1 MDTFRGPWKTRK
13 KYMIRV
19 IVVDD
24 SSFMRKILTRMLER
38 DNDIKVVE
46 TAANGEEAIEK
57 IEKIRPDVV
66 TMDIEM
72 PVMNGIEALKKIMAT
87 NPLPVIVLSAL
98 SKEGADITMEAL
110 NLGACDFMTK
120 DISDGPLGMAS
131 KEVELIGK
139 VKDVAKRRIRF
150 LTKRLELLKKPIS
163 ITRDKRN
170 KHAVLSIGASTGGPP
185 ALQHIL
191 TSFPQNFPVPVVI
204 AQHMPKLF
212 TQSFAQRLNSLSQIE
227 VKEAEDKEPL
237 RPGVALISP
246 GDVHMGLKKN
256 GKDVTVDLT
265 KDAQYVYRP
274 SVDHLMLSTAHIY
287 DSSAIGVILTGMG
300 NDGLVGLKELKRRN
314 GLVIAQ
320 DEETCVVFG
329 MPKAVINS
337 NIADIVLPIEKIS
350 EEIIRVL

>member
-1 MDTFRGPWKTRK
+1 
-13 KYMIRV
+13 MIRV
-19 IVVDD
+19 VVVDD
-24 SSFMRKILTRMLER
+24 SSFMRKLLTRMLEK
-38 DNDIKVVE
+38 DKDIQVVE
-46 TAANGEEAIEK
+46 TAANGAEAIEI
-57 IEKIRPDVV
+57 IEKVKPDVV

-87 NPLPVIVLSAL
+87 NPLPVIVLSAI

-120 DISDGPLGMAS
+120 DMSDGPLGMS
-131 KEVELIGK
+131 TKENELISK
-139 VKDVAKRRIRF
+139 VKDVARKRVRF
-150 LTKRLELLKKPIS
+150 LTKRLELIKKPIS
-163 ITRDKRN
+163 INREKRTR
-170 KHAVLSIGASTGGPP
+170 HTILAMGASTGGPP

-191 TSFPQNFPVPVVI
+191 TSLPQNLPVPVVI

-227 VKEAEDKEPL
+227 VKEAEEREPL
-237 RPGVALISP
+237 RPGVALIAP
-246 GDVHMGLKKN
+246 GDVHMSLKRN
-256 GKDVTVDLT
+256 GKDVTVEFV
-265 KDAQYVYRP
+265 KDIKYVYRP
-274 SVDHLMLSTAHIY
+274 SVDLLMFSTAQIY

-329 MPKAVINS
+329 MPKAVINA
-337 NIADIVLPIEKIS
+337 NIADAVLPIEKIS

>member
-1 MDTFRGPWKTRK
+1 
-13 KYMIRV
+13 MIRV

-24 SSFMRKILTRMLER
+24 SSFMRSILTRMLEK
-38 DNDIKVVE
+38 DKDIKVVE
-46 TAANGEEAIEK
+46 TAANGEEAIDK
-57 IEKIRPDVV
+57 IERVKPDVV
-66 TMDIEM
+66 TLDIEM
-72 PVMNGIEALKKIMAT
+72 PVMNGIEALTKIMAT
-87 NPLPVIVLSAL
+87 NPVPVIVLSAL
-98 SKEGADITMEAL
+98 TREGAEVTMEAL

-131 KEVELIGK
+131 KEAELIGK
-139 VKDVAKRRIRF
+139 VKDVAKRRFSF
-150 LTKRLELLKKPIS
+150 LVRRLELLKRPVLIS
-163 ITRDKRN
+163 RDKRS

-191 TSFPQNFPVPVVI
+191 TSFPQNFPVPIVI

-212 TQSFAQRLNSLSQIE
+212 TQSFARRLNGLSQIE

-237 RPGVALISP
+237 RPGLALIAP

-256 GKDVTVDLT
+256 GKDITADFV

-274 SVDHLMLSTAHIY
+274 SVDHLMFSTAQIY

-314 GLVIAQ
+314 GFVIAQ

-329 MPKAVINS
+329 MPKAVINA
-337 NIADIVLPIEKIS
+337 NIADVVLPIERIS

>member
-1 MDTFRGPWKTRK
+1 
-13 KYMIRV
+13 MIRV

-24 SSFMRKILTRMLER
+24 SSFMRSILTRMLEK
-38 DNDIKVVE
+38 DKDIKVVE
-46 TAANGEEAIEK
+46 TAANGEEAIDK
-57 IEKIRPDVV
+57 IERVKPNVV
-66 TMDIEM
+66 TLDIEM
-72 PVMNGIEALKKIMAT
+72 PVMNGIEALTKIMAT
-87 NPLPVIVLSAL
+87 NPVPVIVLSAL
-98 SKEGADITMEAL
+98 TREGAEVTMEAL

-131 KEVELIGK
+131 KEAELIGK
-139 VKDVAKRRIRF
+139 VKDVAKRKFSF
-150 LTKRLELLKKPIS
+150 LVRRLELLKRPVLIS
-163 ITRDKRN
+163 RDKRS

-191 TSFPQNFPVPVVI
+191 TSFPQNFPVPIVI

-212 TQSFAQRLNSLSQIE
+212 TQSFARRLNGLSQIE

-237 RPGVALISP
+237 RPGLALIAP

-256 GKDVTVDLT
+256 GKDITVDFV

-274 SVDHLMLSTAHIY
+274 SVDHLMFSTAQIY

-314 GLVIAQ
+314 GFVIAQ

-329 MPKAVINS
+329 MPKAVINA
-337 NIADIVLPIEKIS
+337 NIADVVLPIERIS

>member
-1 MDTFRGPWKTRK
+1 
-13 KYMIRV
+13 MIRV

-24 SSFMRKILTRMLER
+24 SSFMRSILTRMLEK
-38 DNDIKVVE
+38 DKDIKVVE
-46 TAANGEEAIEK
+46 TAANGEEAIDK
-57 IEKIRPDVV
+57 IERVKPDVV
-66 TMDIEM
+66 TLDIEM
-72 PVMNGIEALKKIMAT
+72 PVMNGIEALTRIMAT
-87 NPLPVIVLSAL
+87 NPVPVIVLSAL
-98 SKEGADITMEAL
+98 TREGAEVTMEAL

-131 KEVELIGK
+131 KEAELIGK
-139 VKDVAKRRIRF
+139 VKDVAKRKFSF
-150 LTKRLELLKKPIS
+150 LVRRLELLKRPVLIS
-163 ITRDKRN
+163 RDKRS

-191 TSFPQNFPVPVVI
+191 TSFPQNFPVPIVI

-212 TQSFAQRLNSLSQIE
+212 TQSFARRLNGLSQIE

-237 RPGVALISP
+237 RPGLALIAP

-256 GKDVTVDLT
+256 GKDITVDFV

-274 SVDHLMLSTAHIY
+274 SVDHLMFSTAQIY

-314 GLVIAQ
+314 GFVIAQ

-329 MPKAVINS
+329 MPKAVINA
-337 NIADIVLPIEKIS
+337 NIADVVLPIERIS

>member
-1 MDTFRGPWKTRK
+1 
-13 KYMIRV
+13 MIRV
-19 IVVDD
+19 VVVDD
-24 SSFMRKILTRMLER
+24 SPFMRKILTRMLEK
-38 DNDIKVVE
+38 DPGIQVVE

-66 TMDIEM
+66 TLDIEM

-87 NPLPVIVLSAL
+87 NPLPVIVLSAI
-98 SKEGADITMEAL
+98 SKEGADVTMEAL

-120 DISDGPLGMAS
+120 DMSDGLLGMAS
-131 KEVELIGK
+131 KENELISK
-139 VKDVAKRRIRF
+139 VKDVAKKRVRF
-150 LTKRLELLKKPIS
+150 LTRRLELIKKPLLIN
-163 ITRDKRN
+163 RDRRT
-170 KHAVLSIGASTGGPP
+170 KHAILSIGASTGGPP

-191 TSFPQNFPVPVVI
+191 TSFPQDFPVPVVI

-227 VKEAEDKEPL
+227 IKEAEDREPL
-237 RPGVALISP
+237 RPGVALIAP

-256 GKDVTVDLT
+256 GKDVTVEFVKDT
-265 KDAQYVYRP
+265 KYIYRP
-274 SVDHLMLSTAHIY
+274 SVDLLMFSTAQVY

-300 NDGLVGLKELKRRN
+300 NDGLVGLRELKRKN

-320 DEETCVVFG
+320 DEETCVVYG
-329 MPKAVINS
+329 MPKAVVNA
-337 NIADIVLPIEKIS
+337 NIADAVLPIDKIS